1 MSINKVYPNA
11 ILLVI
16 GLAVSSI
23 WFTFQAPA
31 LSLEKTA
38 FLVASTLAGG
48 FVGCG
53 MTFVKNLVKLH
64 PALTGSKQQRIM
76 PIDLN
81 VLVCV
86 ICGVSVIGAALLQ
99 LDQSVYTD
107 LVSEG
112 LMTGFSGTLVA
123 IIQAFAGQQ
132 DG

>member
-16 GLAVSSI
+16 GLAVASV
-23 WFTFQAPA
+23 WFSYQAGA
-31 LSLEKTA
+31 LELEKTA

-48 FVGCG
+48 FIGCG
-53 MTFVKNLVKLH
+53 MTFVRNFVKLH
-64 PALTGSKQQRIM
+64 PASEKQQIM

-81 VLVCV
+81 VLICV
-86 ICGVSVIGAALLQ
+86 ICGVSVIGAALLR
-99 LDQSVYTD
+99 LDQAVYTD

-112 LMTGFSGTLVA
+112 LMTGFAGTLVA